1 MLYESPLRVGTKE
14 YNDNFAHEYETA
26 LNTQF
31 YMQTLTLEC
40 KSVQTLIMLHFVS
53 PFCFAVFLV

>member
-1 MLYESPLRVGTKE
+1 MKE
-14 YNDNFAHEYETA
+14 YHDNFTHEYETA
-26 LNTQF
+26 LNTLF

-53 PFCFAVFLV
+53 LRSALQSFLSK